1 MSNTYTLSQ
10 FSSICEMLPL
20 EALQIVSKDNW
31 FNSPSKADIT
41 HFVNFEIKN
50 NSIKFIDISNVPK
63 DSFIEIDKTLDNQN
77 ITIDSELNINQL
89 ASIVFSVNGNN
100 FAFIMVRDFLTKL
113 KKDEPEKYY
122 ECIISKRMQIFCSHL
137 AYIRS
142 NLTQNTFT
150 IPDWLLLDP
159 LFEEEIRIWNKIHP
173 HSTFSIMSIPS
184 FDKGSRLFTSI
195 FYYCFLM
202 VFNKYNG
209 CEIDKTQK
217 IQDSIRFDLEKCRS
231 VISLI

>member
-10 FSSICEMLPL
+10 FSTICGMLPA
-20 EALQIVSKDNW
+20 EALHIVSKDIW
-31 FNSPSKADIT
+31 FSINATTDIKRFVKFAIKSKSI
-41 HFVNFEIKN
+41 NFIER
-50 NSIKFIDISNVPK
+50 SNVSK
-63 DSFIEIDKTLDNQN
+63 DGFIEIDKTIVVQN
-77 ITIDSELNINQL
+77 ITIDTELNINQL
-89 ASIVFSVNGNN
+89 ASIVFSVNGNKE
-100 FAFIMVRDFLTKL
+100 AFIMVRDFLTKL

-142 NLTQNTFT
+142 NLPPNTLT
-150 IPDWLLLDP
+150 IPDWLLSDP

-173 HSTFSIMSIPS
+173 NATFSIMSIPS
-184 FDKGSRLFTSI
+184 FDKGFGLFTSI

-202 VFNKYNG
+202 TFDKYNG
-209 CEIDKTQK
+209 CEIEKTKK
-217 IQDSIRFDLEKCRS
+217 ILNGIRIDLEKCRS